1 MREIAIVILIF
12 WFGTIMFVIGYEY
25 QDKDKKLNKTIVLNL
40 QDKELPPSEGDLLRV
55 RYIDGSKVYLC
66 VID

>member
-1 MREIAIVILIF
+1 MREIAIVILIV
-12 WFGTIMFVIGYEY
+12 WFGIIMFIIGYEHRDE
-25 QDKDKKLNKTIVLNL
+25 DKNLNKTIVLTL

-55 RYIDGSKVYLC
+55 QHIDGKKIYLC